1 LLWFYQSVPVSYLWY
16 QAGVYWE
23 FSWVF
28 VFESKAI
35 FKKVSRKCK
44 QRISDVS
51 NDETAIWLQAFSG
64 SREFNTSI
72 NRIGLGCSISYLY
85 AHAQATYSVP
95 KNLGHH
101 PRITTTSPPMISSRS
116 ALENKG
122 LPMVMDIHTWI
133 SVIPCWSMSSDGNE
147 SCQSYAH
154 KALTHSLTITSLNFP
169 KGGILCIRCS
179 HNVIEES
186 Y

>member
-1 LLWFYQSVPVSYLWY
+1 
-16 QAGVYWE
+16 
-23 FSWVF
+23 VF

-85 AHAQATYSVP
+85 ARAQAEP
-95 KNLGHH
+95 
-101 PRITTTSPPMISSRS
+101 
-116 ALENKG
+116 
-122 LPMVMDIHTWI
+122 DI
-133 SVIPCWSMSSDGNE
+133 
-147 SCQSYAH
+147 
-154 KALTHSLTITSLNFP
+154 
-169 KGGILCIRCS
+169 
-179 HNVIEES
+179 
-186 Y
+186 